1 MLGSVRRFGAIGEGW
16 RRGRPSRQPPP
27 RLNVAMT
34 YSQLGP
40 RCGLDLAGDDK
51 VLVADAVVE
60 HALVAHRH
68 SLDRKVVLAHLEG
81 VHPHER
87 DE

>member
-1 MLGSVRRFGAIGEGW
+1 M
-16 RRGRPSRQPPP
+16 
-27 RLNVAMT
+27 RLTVAVT
-34 YSQLGP
+34 YSQLCP

-51 VLVADAVVE
+51 DLVAEAAVE

-68 SLDRKVVLAHLEG
+68 SLDRQVVLAHLED